1 MAERINIGRRHS
13 GGIFKGLFGNP
24 VMERRVSAQYRVYL
38 KQIIN
43 DNPREV
49 AWLQDKLD
57 QGAELYCPGCGVSS
71 PTCHARIIE
80 ELLLT

>member
-1 MAERINIGRRHS
+1 MSERINIGRRFS
-13 GGIFKGLFGNP
+13 GGIFHGLFGNP
-24 VMERRVSAQYRVYL
+24 VMERTVSPQYRTYL
-38 KQIIN
+38 KGVIEEH
-43 DNPREV
+43 PEEV

-57 QGAELYCPGCGVSS
+57 QGAELYCPGCGVGS